1 MIGYIPLR
9 NPITKAVFGAFWAF
23 VALVALVQDKPGIA
37 LVSVCLAV
45 FVFWDASR
53 QWNAAANQDAGPER
67 RGGQ

>member
-23 VALVALVQDKPGIA
+23 VAFVALVQDKPGVA
-37 LVSVCLAV
+37 LVFVCLAV

-53 QWNAAANQDAGPER
+53 QWNAASAPK
-67 RGGQ
+67 